1 MRPEAELFMTV
12 LGVGALLLCLRQ
24 LDYFQSEK
32 KWNLKKW
39 ELATVEAVGLVTSGN
54 TFSKLPFKVGF
65 HSVL

>member
-12 LGVGALLLCLRQ
+12 LGVRARVIT
-24 LDYFQSEK
+24 SEAARSLSIGGE

-39 ELATVEAVGLVTSGN
+39 ELAVGLVTSGN
-54 TFSKLPFKVGF
+54 TFSELPFKVGF